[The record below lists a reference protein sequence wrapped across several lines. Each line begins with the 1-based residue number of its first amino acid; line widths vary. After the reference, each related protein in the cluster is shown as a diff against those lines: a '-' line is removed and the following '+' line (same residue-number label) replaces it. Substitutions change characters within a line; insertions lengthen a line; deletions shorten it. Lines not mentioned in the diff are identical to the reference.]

1 MSRYF
6 AADGVRSAAGMSM
19 SIEFENAIE
28 KAKQG
33 DDGAISFLFRS
44 LNPQL
49 LRFLRHQAPDQYE
62 DLASDTWMA
71 IAKGVA
77 NFSGSEADF
86 RAWMFSIARR
96 KVVDFYR
103 TSGKSKLAMNNLRF
117 RFRQEKAISEIDNA
131 AEPAISNL
139 SAQEAIDQLV
149 DGLPP
154 HHAEVLLLRV
164 LGELSVEE
172 VAKIVGK
179 SPEAVRVIQ
188 HRAINTLSK
197 KFSKNFVTE

>member
-1 MSRYF
+1 MP
-6 AADGVRSAAGMSM
+6 
-19 SIEFENAIE
+19 IEFENAIE

-33 DDGAISFLFRS
+33 DDNAISFLFR
-44 LNPQL
+44 LFNPQL

-71 IAKGVA
+71 IAKGIST
-77 NFSGSEADF
+77 FTGSETDF

-117 RFRQEKAISEIDNA
+117 RFHQEKTINEMDHA
-131 AEPAISNL
+131 AEPAIANL
-139 SAQEAIDQLV
+139 SAQEAIEQLV
-149 DGLPP
+149 EGLPP

-164 LGELSVEE
+164 LGELSVDE

-197 KFSKNFVTE
+197 KFNKNFVTE